1 MKRNNAYTDC
11 DNRVNEAHKRNPR
24 ILVVLPIIAILF
36 FAASAL
42 AGCSSS
48 KSVADAGTEQ
58 LSAEEEPATLRIL
71 AATSLKGVLQTL
83 APEFE
88 SKENAKIIFSFA
100 SSGDLQMQIEQG
112 APADL
117 FISAGKK
124 QMDALAEKELILP
137 ETRLNILGNELVV
150 IVPEQA
156 GTTIAGIDD
165 VLNNRDIKKLAIG
178 IPETSPAGKYAQEAL
193 IKAGIWDGLQPKLVM
208 AKDVRQVV
216 TYVETGNVEAGLVY
230 RSDVLN
236 SKASRIAHIVASELH
251 SPIVYPLAVLA
262 DTSEPVLAAKYINY
276 LRAPR
281 AASEFE
287 KSGYTVLSE

>member
-1 MKRNNAYTDC
+1 MKRDIAHTDC
-11 DNRVNEAHKRNPR
+11 DNRIDEAHKQDLR

-36 FAASAL
+36 LAASAL
-42 AGCSSS
+42 AGCTSS
-48 KSVADAGTEQ
+48 KSAADVGTEQ
-58 LSAEEEPATLRIL
+58 PLAKEKPTTLRIM
-71 AATSLKGVLQTL
+71 AATSLKDVLQTL

-124 QMDALAEKELILP
+124 QMDALEEKDLILP
-137 ETRLNILGNELVV
+137 ETRFNILGNDLVV
-150 IVPEQA
+150 IVPEQE
-156 GTTIAGIDD
+156 GTTISVIDD
-165 VLNNRDIKKLAIG
+165 VLNNRDIKKLAIC

-193 IKAGIWDGLQPKLVM
+193 IKAGIWEGLQPKLVM

-216 TYVETGNVEAGLVY
+216 TYVETGNVDAGLVY
-230 RSDVLN
+230 RSDVHN

-251 SPIVYPLAVLA
+251 SPIVYPVAALA
-262 DTSEPVLAAKYINY
+262 DTSEPVLAAKFIEY
-276 LRAPR
+276 LRAAR